1 MQRREKQLVADAADL
16 SRQLELEVAKKGEA
30 WDLVETQWFTAF
42 SANLERHEY
51 VHLARIMRMRAGRA
65 AAAIHR
71 HTFERAGFLD
81 ANLRVADAF
90 VSAYDGLRVWSDE
103 VLAKEPIAPWRN
115 RVRALLD
122 ASSLAMSGESSASNT
137 VLGPIARI
145 LEGLRAEF
153 DESATTGEAAALL
166 RSIAEALDAE
176 IARWETRSESDPE
189 ARAVWRAFLGLRE
202 LLWEFGIR
210 RESDEDGSGATSK
223 PAARKKGRSTSTR
236 RKQPRVQRVTVEE

>member
-1 MQRREKQLVADAADL
+1 MPTSDHSRNRTRQDDPKPRERAA
-16 SRQLELEVAKKGEA
+16 EA
-30 WDLVETQWFTAF
+30 
-42 SANLERHEY
+42 
-51 VHLARIMRMRAGRA
+51 LARARTHTH
-65 AAAIHR
+65 AAIA
-71 HTFERAGFLD
+71 EA
-81 ANLRVADAF
+81 
-90 VSAYDGLRVWSDE
+90 
-103 VLAKEPIAPWRN
+103 LAA
-115 RVRALLD
+115 VHALLD
-122 ASSLAMSGESSASNT
+122 ASSLALSGEASASNT

-210 RESDEDGSGATSK
+210 RESDAGGRESTAK